1 MTTTEQNQAVMKTLS
16 KPAYKS
22 KTFLATLFVESLL
35 LLCFWLVLKFDI
47 EPDLGAKV
55 LSGIVLAMT
64 IVALGYTA
72 PQIAHDIVTRL
83 PLSKGLAGVAGQQSV
98 VAPPDDIPQG

>member
-1 MTTTEQNQAVMKTLS
+1 MSSAEQSKVVMNALS

-22 KTFLATLFVESLL
+22 KTFLATLFVVSVLL
-35 LLCFWLVLKFDI
+35 FCFWLVLKFEM

-55 LSGIVLAMT
+55 LSGIVLAIT

-83 PLSKGLAGVAGQQSV
+83 PLSKGLAGGAGGH
-98 VAPPDDIPQG
+98 APTPPDDLDG